1 MQISQAQRE
10 YKELLENPPKRP
22 TFVEQENDRRSSPA
36 RGSAP
41 AGPNPQQMLKLES
54 EIAEIKNM
62 LMIQQREQNLNFANS
77 DAAAGIA
84 AFDQMYGQDVSNAGF
99 KQPPEFDSASAIEN
113 LKDKEELQRY
123 IQQQKI
129 IIKKAQEK
137 LGMCKQQYKRDKQR
151 YESDE
156 SLKMPGS
163 EEEQQR

>member
-1 MQISQAQRE
+1 
-10 YKELLENPPKRP
+10 
-22 TFVEQENDRRSSPA
+22 
-36 RGSAP
+36 
-41 AGPNPQQMLKLES
+41 
-54 EIAEIKNM
+54 
-62 LMIQQREQNLNFANS
+62 
-77 DAAAGIA
+77 
-84 AFDQMYGQDVSNAGF
+84 MYGQDVSNAGS

-163 EEEQQR
+163 EEEQQRQRKALDQVKA